1 MIISGPEQC
10 KVGEEIPLEVVVEA
24 GEKEQTVEIVVL
36 PSHQYQVRQPVR
48 HLAVVRGQKR
58 SVVVWVEVRSQGE
71 VSLLL
76 TVGGERH
83 RHLLQVSSP
92 AHTLTEHTSLL
103 VDLTH
108 HNTWTQH
115 HLAINNNSHHSVITL
130 SLAGDILG
138 PLILQQLEQPVSNR
152 EIYEIRRKP
161 FCFSPTVSTVCPSCP
176 CC

>member
-24 GEKEQTVEIVVL
+24 GEEEETVEVVVL

-83 RHLLQVSSP
+83 QHLLQVSSP